1 MIFAD
6 KHSCLS
12 TTISK
17 YTKALSLRKML
28 YKQSSLGT
36 DVKVREDSLPALL
49 GLADVSGDT
58 CLLRATPLQPLC

>member
-17 YTKALSLRKML
+17 YTKALSLRKIL

-36 DVKVREDSLPALL
+36 DVKVHEVLLAALL
-49 GLADVSGDT
+49 GWADVSGDT
-58 CLLRATPLQPLC
+58 CLLKATPLHPLG